1 MESHLN
7 GTGEP
12 VPKFYPRLDTFMP
25 APQASTPE
33 HQPVIK
39 AAAGDTSRLSLDVAA
54 DDLLSHCW
62 SKACEFARS
71 FGASQISIEF
81 LLLGASHVRDA
92 EPVLATACPDAE
104 MLSHALATRCARRS
118 FSPVPTTNTGYQ
130 ADKTLKGLLCGTAAI
145 AATQEMPRLTLS
157 LLLEAVALHHPTL
170 PVLELLPTL
179 QKAHQQQPSSAV
191 LLEQIADRLETIEN
205 QITGPQVEALEQ
217 AFPFS
222 QRDGLADTVAKL
234 QRDVATLKG
243 HLIYDPSG
251 TANPFEPQRQPH
263 LVIPSREEMVRVI
276 AELPK
281 RIANA
286 VLDELKEQ
294 QPRRPA
300 ENKVPPAKG
309 VLGWLRNR
317 K

>member
-1 MESHLN
+1 MDSHLN
-7 GTGEP
+7 GTGES
-12 VPKFYPRLDTFMP
+12 VPKFYPRLETFVSP
-25 APQASTPE
+25 PHASAPE
-33 HQPVIK
+33 HQPIIK
-39 AAAGDTSRLSLDVAA
+39 AAAGDNSRLSLNVAA
-54 DDLLSHCW
+54 DDLLSQCW
-62 SKACEFARS
+62 RRACEFARN
-71 FGASQISIEF
+71 FGANQISIEF

-92 EPVLATACPDAE
+92 EPVLATACPDVE

-118 FSPVPTTNTGYQ
+118 FSPVPTAIAGYQ

-170 PVLELLPTL
+170 PVLDLLPTL
-179 QKAHQQQPSSAV
+179 VKAQQPQPSSVV
-191 LLEQIADRLETIEN
+191 LLEQIAERLETIEG
-205 QITGPQVEALEQ
+205 QISGPQVEALEQ
-217 AFPFS
+217 PLSFPP
-222 QRDGLADTVAKL
+222 RDGLADTVAKL

-251 TANPFEPQRQPH
+251 TANPFEPKPQPH

-286 VLDELKEQ
+286 VLEELNEQ
-294 QPRRPA
+294 HPRPTTDNER
-300 ENKVPPAKG
+300 PPAKG
-309 VLGWLRNR
+309 LLSWLRKR
-317 K
+317 R